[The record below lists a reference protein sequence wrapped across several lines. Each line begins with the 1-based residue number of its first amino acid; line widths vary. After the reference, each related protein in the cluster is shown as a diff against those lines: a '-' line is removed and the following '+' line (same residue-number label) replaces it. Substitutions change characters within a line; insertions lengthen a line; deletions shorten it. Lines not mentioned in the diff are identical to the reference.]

1 MERPD
6 RDATIVRH
14 GVVGT
19 CADVRVVI
27 ARNASPD
34 RVGEGPALG
43 FALRARRVRS
53 TRKKRSRAICA
64 HAGGSFVVTG
74 LAVSIYDVSRKA
86 LLFLDGVRVEYAFS
100 IIRSS
105 MSIDGQDMA
114 NSFEDALLALR
125 PRQEFHDGSS
135 RSSHGQ

>member
-1 MERPD
+1 
-6 RDATIVRH
+6 
-14 GVVGT
+14 
-19 CADVRVVI
+19 
-27 ARNASPD
+27 
-34 RVGEGPALG
+34 
-43 FALRARRVRS
+43 
-53 TRKKRSRAICA
+53 
-64 HAGGSFVVTG
+64 VVTG

-100 IIRSS
+100 TIRSS

-135 RSSHGQ
+135 RSSHDQ